1 MRRDLVGHIRNNH
14 ARSMFA
20 PMLVLTA
27 VAALFLF
34 TGPAFGDSCTADF
47 SGELRKSEERGETME
62 HFFALVVRS
71 SVDCA
76 TVGYQLEINQRT
88 ATGEDQVKRIANI
101 ITVRTG
107 SDRARLV
114 SHRTPKE
121 TEITNYEFRITQCN
135 VCGT

>member
-1 MRRDLVGHIRNNH
+1 
-14 ARSMFA
+14 MFV
-20 PMLVLTA
+20 PSLVLAA
-27 VAALFLF
+27 VAAFLLL
-34 TGPAFGDSCTADF
+34 PAPAYGDSCTAEF
-47 SGELRKSEERGETME
+47 TGELRKSEERGETME

-76 TVGYQLEINQRT
+76 TVGYQLEITQRST
-88 ATGEDQVKRIANI
+88 TGEDEIKRIANV

-121 TEITNYEFRITQCN
+121 TEIVNYEFRITGCN